1 MSFARQL
8 TWCSIRNT
16 RYKMFSSKYQLLLS
30 DSWPSKCFQ
39 WSLLLQDSK
48 MRLVFYKGVKRV
60 AMQEALSTIKS
71 WQEILTKTHLQYLKS
86 WGVDFIQL
94 STHEKAFQ
102 HIQYISIWT
111 SLEGW
116 LTGKSELGCFCPVWE
131 EVPHKSIECASCKSS
146 LWIIVPSSQCRG
158 KLGQWPFVL
167 GHLPSRLALVFTLLS
182 SSLKRIQKYSTC
194 D

>member
-48 MRLVFYKGVKRV
+48 MRLALYKGVKRV

-71 WQEILTKTHLQYLKS
+71 WQEILTKNASSISQKLRRRLHSAFDSRESFPTHTIHIDLNKS
-86 WGVDFIQL
+86 RRMID
-94 STHEKAFQ
+94 
-102 HIQYISIWT
+102 
-111 SLEGW
+111 
-116 LTGKSELGCFCPVWE
+116 WE
-131 EVPHKSIECASCKSS
+131 E
-146 LWIIVPSSQCRG
+146 WTG
-158 KLGQWPFVL
+158 M
-167 GHLPSRLALVFTLLS
+167 LLS
-182 SSLKRIQKYSTC
+182 SVRRSATQIYWMCFMQVFPLNHCSQFPVQG
-194 D
+194 